1 MGLRPAVA
9 TRTSATL
16 RWVAQPPAQPRSGP
30 TACRSTR
37 CVRTWPPNRRQAD
50 ISRRWAV
57 ESLSGVPGVDGNP
70 RGSDRRAVRPS
81 PRAGAGASRSATFDH
96 VAHGAQVSPGAGRT
110 MSGANYERGDLGAGQ
125 RPGCGRPPRG
135 HQPRAWGRWRRL
147 TIGRSTSK
155 SCVPP
160 LATLTPQQKAPPDF
174 ALGWYLDSFAI
185 KILPSHTGKQRVRRY
200 RATSSLCT
208 RLASLHTRY

>member
-125 RPGCGRPPRG
+125 RPGCGRPPAGSPTSRMGALEALDHRSLNQQVVRPTSG
-135 HQPRAWGRWRRL
+135 H
-147 TIGRSTSK
+147 
-155 SCVPP
+155 VDPP
-160 LATLTPQQKAPPDF
+160 AEGSPDF